1 ATVTSALTARVDLRN
16 QSGSQLLA
24 RDVEWSLPI
33 VSLAGRGVDLG
44 LTLSYSS
51 AAVWT
56 RSGPYIYFDDDN
68 SSLSPG
74 FRLGF
79 PTVQEKFFNAQTG
92 GNGYLLITSAASRV
106 ELRQTATANVY
117 EAADSSYLQ
126 LTDTSA
132 TDGKLL
138 LRSTD
143 GT

>member
-79 PTVQEKFFNAQTG
+79 PTIQEKYFNAQVG
-92 GNGYLLITSAASRV
+92 QDAYLLTTSAGSRV
-106 ELRQTATANVY
+106 ELQQVGTTNVY

-126 LTDTSA
+126 LTDNSA
-132 TDGKLL
+132 
-138 LRSTD
+138 SS
-143 GT
+143 